1 MSTSSHTPGRR
12 LLRLGSTAAGLMLLT
27 ACAQKGPAPLY
38 AWEGFAR
45 QQYNTLVSANTSGVP
60 GEQLLAMQAHA
71 EKARGA
77 GAALPPG
84 FRAHLGLL
92 KLSAG
97 DAQGAREAW
106 QAEIVA
112 FPESAPYMQ
121 RLLDRLQGQ
130 PQAPGLMPTPAPLSK
145 ENPA

>member
-1 MSTSSHTPGRR
+1 MILVTP
-12 LLRLGSTAAGLMLLT
+12 AAGRCARPCGLLAAVLGT
-27 ACAQKGPAPLY
+27 ALLLGACAQKGPAPLY
-38 AWEGFAR
+38 LWESFPR
-45 QQYNTLVSANTSGVP
+45 QQYEALLSSSTGVP
-60 GEQLLAMQAHA
+60 SGELLAMQAHA

-77 GAALPPG
+77 SVALPPG

-106 QAEIVA
+106 LAEIAA

-121 RLLDRLQGQ
+121 GLLNKLQAAPQQ
-130 PQAPGLMPTPAPLSK
+130 PGAVPSSLDSPA
-145 ENPA
+145 

>member
-1 MSTSSHTPGRR
+1 MTMVKPPAGRCAR
-12 LLRLGSTAAGLMLLT
+12 PSGLVAAVLGAVLLLG

-38 AWEGFAR
+38 LWETFPK
-45 QQYNTLVSANTSGVP
+45 QQYEALLAANTGVP
-60 GEQLLAMQAHA
+60 SGELLAMQAHA

-77 GAALPPG
+77 SVALPPG

-106 QAEIVA
+106 LAEIAA

-121 RLLDRLQGQ
+121 GLLNKL
-130 PQAPGLMPTPAPLSK
+130 QAPPQQPGAVPSSQ

>member
-1 MSTSSHTPGRR
+1 MTRVKLPAGRYAR
-12 LLRLGSTAAGLMLLT
+12 PSGLLATVLGTAWLLG
-27 ACAQKGPAPLY
+27 ACAQKGPGPLY
-38 AWEGFAR
+38 LWESFPK
-45 QQYNTLVSANTSGVP
+45 QQYEALLSSSTGVASG
-60 GEQLLAMQAHA
+60 ELLAMQAHA

-77 GAALPPG
+77 SVALPPG

-106 QAEIVA
+106 LAEIAA

-121 RLLDRLQGQ
+121 GLLNKLQAQ
-130 PQAPGLMPTPAPLSK
+130 PQQPGAVPSSQA
-145 ENPA
+145 NPA

>member
-1 MSTSSHTPGRR
+1 MKPLPTSLPLRGARR
-12 LLRLGSTAAGLMLLT
+12 GLAHAAVLGAALWLG
-27 ACAQKGPAPLY
+27 ACAQKGPGPLY
-38 AWEGFAR
+38 SWEAFPK
-45 QQYNTLVSANTSGVP
+45 QQYEALLAANTGVP
-60 GEQLLAMQAHA
+60 SEALLAMQAHA
-71 EKARGA
+71 DKARGA
-77 GAALPPG
+77 NAALPPG

-106 QAEIVA
+106 QAEIAA

-121 RLLDRLQGQ
+121 RLLDKLQGS
-130 PQAPGLMPTPAPLSK
+130 PQTPAAVPASK

>member
-1 MSTSSHTPGRR
+1 VKPRLFNVAPGVRR
-12 LLRLGSTAAGLMLLT
+12 GARSLALLATVLWLG
-27 ACAQKGPAPLY
+27 ACAQKGPGPLY
-38 AWEGFAR
+38 SWEAFPK
-45 QQYNTLVSANTSGVP
+45 QQYDALLAAGTGVP
-60 GEQLLAMQAHA
+60 SEALLAMQAHA

-77 GAALPPG
+77 NAALPPG

-97 DAQGAREAW
+97 DTQGAREAW

-121 RLLDRLQGQ
+121 RLLDKLQGS
-130 PQAPGLMPTPAPLSK
+130 PQAPATPLAAK